1 MTDIIDGHNGK
12 KKFFKG
18 TGRKGKTK
26 LDDYQKMLLESADTN
41 FDEEPRQKSL
51 TKGQL
56 KKRGYVTP
64 KSLNELVRW
73 KD

>member
-1 MTDIIDGHNGK
+1 MTDIIDGHSGK

-18 TGRKGKTK
+18 TGRKGKSK
-26 LDDYQKMLLESADTN
+26 LDDYQKMLLESADNN
-41 FDEEPRQKSL
+41 FDNEPRQKSL

-56 KKRGYVTP
+56 KKRGYITP

-73 KD
+73 KE